1 MEFRIITQINNSR
14 EMLKDTFKGSSHFY
28 AKLVKFSILVANNFF
43 SVISF
48 TFFLILV
55 SLTKIVNTTV

>member
-43 SVISF
+43 SVISLYLSRF
-48 TFFLILV
+48 
-55 SLTKIVNTTV
+55 S